1 MHALLY
7 LYHPRSVRSI
17 QTSAS
22 ACLLVCLSVHSP
34 ISKQYVQTSLY
45 MLPVVVR
52 GSGLVW
58 RQCNTSYSG
67 FMNDFMF
74 SHDGPYTHKDNMSQI
89 FNVFSWRR
97 HAVWLCLGI
106 QLQQSALLGKVCYPR
121 LSRCHFLSPWEPAVR
136 GKGCASPQPRRLN
149 FALCWKL
156 LYLGAHGCRFPV
168 ARQTHRVIRRAA
180 VWSEFL
186 SPYPPHTHTHV
197 DPHGDPQF
205 PIPTADL
212 VIRHQH
218 VHSSTGCYVANS
230 AVKLMSSRKNAIKLL
245 WNETRE
251 ETTFSARVD
260 DRHCVLGHCSTC
272 PPFTAYSSCYYN
284 DYVYY
289 KIFCEHLSY

>member
-1 MHALLY
+1 MGA
-7 LYHPRSVRSI
+7 RS
-17 QTSAS
+17 
-22 ACLLVCLSVHSP
+22 
-34 ISKQYVQTSLY
+34 
-45 MLPVVVR
+45 
-52 GSGLVW
+52 
-58 RQCNTSYSG
+58 
-67 FMNDFMF
+67 
-74 SHDGPYTHKDNMSQI
+74 
-89 FNVFSWRR
+89 
-97 HAVWLCLGI
+97 
-106 QLQQSALLGKVCYPR
+106 
-121 LSRCHFLSPWEPAVR
+121 
-136 GKGCASPQPRRLN
+136 KGQGMRFPQPRRLN

-156 LYLGAHGCRFPV
+156 LYLSAHGCRFPV

-186 SPYPPHTHTHV
+186 SPYPPHTHTHTHV

-218 VHSSTGCYVANS
+218 VHSSTGCYVADS

-251 ETTFSARVD
+251 ETTFSASVD

-272 PPFTAYSSCYYN
+272 PPFTAYSSYYYN